1 MFNFWG
7 FFLSIL
13 QRDVTQSLSSATCIV
28 MWQVRRRS
36 LFIFGRCLKG
46 YEFFKK
52 SFYVLEKNLKRDVK
66 TQKWKSK
73 RPLWFKHRFRREWV
87 YTILVYH
94 TELRWNITN
103 IVYSFYS
110 LTIINNCKLFR
121 KSTRFGPVYGSSF
134 HFNEPIIRLNENL
147 L

>member
-1 MFNFWG
+1 MSHNLCPALHVLLCDKYGEDHYLFLVVAWKVMKFSKNHSMFW
-7 FFLSIL
+7 
-13 QRDVTQSLSSATCIV
+13 
-28 MWQVRRRS
+28 
-36 LFIFGRCLKG
+36 
-46 YEFFKK
+46 KK
-52 SFYVLEKNLKRDVK
+52 KFYLKRDVK

-94 TELRWNITN
+94 AELRWNITN
-103 IVYSFYS
+103 IVYRFYS
-110 LTIINNCKLFR
+110 LTIINNCKRFR